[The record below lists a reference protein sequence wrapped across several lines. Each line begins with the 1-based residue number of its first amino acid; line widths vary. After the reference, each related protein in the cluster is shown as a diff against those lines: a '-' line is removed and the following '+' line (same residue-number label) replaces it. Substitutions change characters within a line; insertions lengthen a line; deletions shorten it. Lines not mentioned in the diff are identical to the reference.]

1 MQYSHFVGI
10 DVSMKTLT
18 VVISDADK
26 HQQPA
31 REFPNTPK
39 GHRQLVNYLRRL
51 KAGVHAVLEPT
62 NVYHLALSCALHEA
76 DGIDVSVI
84 STSAASHF
92 AKAAMQ
98 RAKTDRVDARTLAE
112 YARVHEPAPWQPPR
126 TEAMELRSISRHIDS
141 LVKRQTALKC
151 QRHSAMRGQAA
162 SVVIQVL
169 NAELRSL
176 KRRIDKLRK
185 HALALIK
192 ADEQFAR
199 WYELLLSMDGI
210 GMKTAIYILGEVGV
224 LPAGLTKK
232 QWVAMAG
239 LDPQPR
245 ESGISV
251 NKPRRISK
259 QGGARLRRALFLPA
273 NTAARN
279 CEEIGCYYVKLQGV
293 TGSKLSALCAVMRKM
308 LQAIWGMFHYD
319 QPFNPA
325 LFCQKN

>member
-1 MQYSHFVGI
+1 MQYSYFVGI
-10 DVSMKTLT
+10 DVSLKTLT

-26 HQQPA
+26 KQQPA
-31 REFPNTPK
+31 REFTNTPK
-39 GHRQLVNYLRRL
+39 GHRQLVSCLRRL

-62 NVYHLALSCALHEA
+62 NVYHLKVSLALYMA

-112 YARVHEPAPWQPPR
+112 YARVHEPAPWQPPHA
-126 TEAMELRSISRHIDS
+126 EAVKLRSISRHIGS

-151 QRHSAMRGQAA
+151 QRHSAKRGQAA
-162 SVVIQVL
+162 PIVIQEL
-169 NAELRSL
+169 NAELRWL
-176 KRRIDKLRK
+176 ETHIDKLRK

-210 GMKTAIYILGEVGV
+210 GMITAIYILGELGV
-224 LPAGLTKK
+224 LPPGLTKK

-251 NKPRRISK
+251 HKPRRISK

-273 NTAARN
+273 NTAALH
-279 CEEIGCYYVKLQGV
+279 CAEIGYYYEKLQGV
-293 TGSKLSALCAVMRKM
+293 TGSKLPALCAVMRKM

-325 LFCQKN
+325 LFCQQN

>member
-1 MQYSHFVGI
+1 MEYSYFVGI
-10 DVSMKTLT
+10 DVSLKSLT
-18 VVISDADK
+18 VVISDAN
-26 HQQPA
+26 QNQRPA
-31 REFPNTPK
+31 REFPNTPT
-39 GHRQLVNYLRRL
+39 GHRQLVNCLRRL

-62 NVYHLALSCALHEA
+62 NVYHLKVSFALYAA

-126 TEAMELRSISRHIDS
+126 AEAMELRSISRHIDS

-151 QRHSAMRGQAA
+151 QRHSAKRGQAA
-162 SVVIQVL
+162 AIVIQVL

-176 KRRIDKLRK
+176 ERRIDKLRK
-185 HALALIK
+185 HAHAMIK

-210 GMKTAIYILGEVGV
+210 GMKTAIYILGELAV
-224 LPAGLTKK
+224 LPPGLTKK

-251 NKPRRISK
+251 NRPRRISK
-259 QGGARLRRALFLPA
+259 QGGARLRRAMFLPA
-273 NTAARN
+273 NTAARH
-279 CEEIGCYYVKLQGV
+279 CAQIRAFYEEKQGV
-293 TGSKLSALCAVMRKM
+293 TGSKLSALCVVMRKM
-308 LQAIWGMFHYD
+308 LLAIWGMFHYD
-319 QPFNPA
+319 QPFNPT

>member
-1 MQYSHFVGI
+1 MEYSYFVGI
-10 DVSMKTLT
+10 DVSMNTLM
-18 VVISDADK
+18 VVISDADMN
-26 HQQPA
+26 HQQP
-31 REFPNTPK
+31 REFANTAA
-39 GHRQLVNYLRRL
+39 GHRKLVRTLKRL
-51 KAGVHAVLEPT
+51 KAGVHACLEPT
-62 NVYHLALSCALHEA
+62 NVYHLALACALYEA
-76 DGIDVSVI
+76 DGIDASVI

-92 AKAAMQ
+92 AKASMK

-112 YARVHEPAPWQPPR
+112 YALKHQPAPWQPPR
-126 TEAMELRSISRHIDS
+126 KEALELRSISRLIGS

-151 QRHSAMRGQAA
+151 QRHSALRGQAA

-176 KRRIDKLRK
+176 ERRIKKLRQ

-192 ADEQFAR
+192 ADRQFAR

-224 LPAGLTKK
+224 LPQGLTKK

-245 ESGISV
+245 ESGSSV
-251 NKPRRISK
+251 HKPRRISK
-259 QGGARLRRALFLPA
+259 QGGARLRRAFFLPA
-273 NTAARN
+273 NTAARR
-279 CEEIGCYYVKLQGV
+279 CEEIRHYYERLQDV

-319 QPFNPA
+319 QPFNPS
-325 LFCQKN
+325 LFCQK